1 MQRNGVAVMTRSHRR
16 DMLTRSGATRRAV
29 LGAGLAAVA
38 GGVATSLQIPAA
50 NAAPIN
56 VRYATGGGIG
66 PNEINTCVW
75 LDYMRENVLNHYG
88 KAYTLDITYTRGSP
102 EAAQLLAAGQVELA
116 TLASPAFATTIAK
129 NAIPGGISIVA
140 DVYQDGH
147 PGFATNTFFVVK
159 DSPIKSVTD
168 LKGKKVAI
176 NAFGSAVDIVLRV
189 ALKRAGLD
197 PRRDVQIVEVAFANI
212 APAIREGRVDCGVLV
227 IPFLPGEAAKGDLR
241 ALFTGADV
249 LGPNSVAFMVANNKF
264 VNEQP
269 AVLRAIV
276 EDYVTGLAWY
286 YDPANREKAIEIVAN
301 FMKSSKD
308 VLATYFLLPGK
319 DYYRDRNGCLSVA
332 ALQKPI
338 DAMLENQLIAERV
351 DASKYIKMQ
360 FLPRPCST

>member
-1 MQRNGVAVMTRSHRR
+1 MAKSNEHAELRS
-16 DMLTRSGATRRAV
+16 SGATRRMV
-29 LGAGLAAVA
+29 LAGLSAVA
-38 GGVATSLQIPAA
+38 SGAATSLRIPKAQ
-50 NAAPIN
+50 AAPLN

-75 LDYMRENVLNHYG
+75 LDYLQENVLKHYG
-88 KAYTLDITYTRGSP
+88 KVYTLDITYTRGSP

-116 TLASPAFATTIAK
+116 TLSSPAFATTIAK
-129 NAIPGGISIVA
+129 NAIPNGISIVA

-159 DSPIKSVTD
+159 DSPIKTIAE
-168 LKGKKVAI
+168 LKDKKVAI
-176 NAFGSAVDIVLRV
+176 NAFGSAVDILLRV

-241 ALFTGADV
+241 ALFTGAEV
-249 LGPNSVAFMVANNKF
+249 LGPNSVAFMVATNKF
-264 VNEQP
+264 IAEQTD
-269 AVLRAIV
+269 VLRAIV

-286 YDPANREKAIEIVAN
+286 YDPANREKALEIVAN

-308 VLATYFLLPGK
+308 VLATYFLLPRK
-319 DYYRDRNGCLSVA
+319 DYYRDRNGCVSVQA
-332 ALQKPI
+332 MQKPI
-338 DAMLENQLIAERV
+338 DAMVENQLISERI

>member
-1 MQRNGVAVMTRSHRR
+1 MAKSNEHAELRS
-16 DMLTRSGATRRAV
+16 SGATRRMV
-29 LGAGLAAVA
+29 LAGLSAVA
-38 GGVATSLQIPAA
+38 SGAATSLRIPKAQ
-50 NAAPIN
+50 AAPLN

-75 LDYMRENVLNHYG
+75 LDYLQENVLKHYG
-88 KAYTLDITYTRGSP
+88 KVYTLDITYTRGSP

-116 TLASPAFATTIAK
+116 TLSSPAFATTIAK
-129 NAIPGGISIVA
+129 NAIPNGISIVA

-147 PGFATNTFFVVK
+147 PGFATNTFFVLK
-159 DSPIKSVTD
+159 DSPIKAIAD
-168 LKGKKVAI
+168 LKDKKVAI
-176 NAFGSAVDIVLRV
+176 NAFGSAVDILLRV

-241 ALFTGADV
+241 ALFTGAEV
-249 LGPNSVAFMVANNKF
+249 LGPNSVAFMVATNKF
-264 VNEQP
+264 VGEQP
-269 AVLRAIV
+269 DVLRAIV

-286 YDPANREKAIEIVAN
+286 YDPANREKALEIVAN

-319 DYYRDRNGCLSVA
+319 DYYRDRNGCVSVP

-338 DAMLENQLIAERV
+338 DAMVENLLISERI